1 MARQSNSD
9 KLSKYRGKV
18 ESSRKWRENEQYDNL
33 WIRLINL
40 YRGKHYRGNIAGDR
54 LLVNISFSTINTL
67 APAVSIGRPKILV
80 NPRRPEDG
88 DKAILTEA
96 IINYWWQYYNCQPEF
111 QRAVKDSL
119 IIGHGW
125 LKTGYRFVEE
135 KKVDDIEETA
145 DEAAENVPTG
155 QVESVMIIREDRPFL
170 ERVDPFDMF
179 VDPDGTCMNDIRW
192 LAQRSRRPLKDV
204 QNDDRYD
211 YAARKEVSASSY
223 SRWGNTNSGAVNA
236 NYTYTEDEAYC
247 DVYEYYDINA
257 GTMSIFSDSGGDKF
271 LVKPVKIPYVFGH
284 PFIMLR
290 DYDIPNYFYP
300 MGELEAIEPLQYEL
314 NETRTQM
321 MNHRKRYSRKWL
333 FNESAFDDFGR
344 QALVSDDDNVIVPV
358 KGNENLN
365 NVIVPMPAVI
375 NPPEFYN
382 QSSLIT
388 NDIDRVSGISEYQRG
403 VIPETTRT
411 AREAS
416 IIAES
421 SNARVSEK
429 LVGIENSIAAC
440 AENLI
445 KLAQQFM
452 TEEQTIRVIGTE
464 NAPVWLKF
472 DKDYI
477 NGEFDFT
484 VEAGSTAPRNEAFR
498 RDMALQ
504 MVSAMQPFAAA
515 GLVNMEKLAEYV
527 LGTGFGV
534 KNPEAFLTSPPPQAM
549 EGPGGEPMGPGGPP
563 VGPEGIPG
571 LTPEM
576 MAQVES
582 EMGMPPQG
590 GAPMQAPAPQGGPQG
605 APSEEELM
613 AILQALQSGELTP
626 EDLPPEVM
634 QMLDEFLASQQ
645 GQAPEMAPPMAPEMA
660 APMAPEGEIPQEIL
674 AILEA
679 LQSGEITPEQIPPEL
694 MQQILP
700 FLEGGM

>member
-1 MARQSNSD
+1 
-9 KLSKYRGKV
+9 
-18 ESSRKWRENEQYDNL
+18 
-33 WIRLINL
+33 
-40 YRGKHYRGNIAGDR
+40 
-54 LLVNISFSTINTL
+54 
-67 APAVSIGRPKILV
+67 
-80 NPRRPEDG
+80 
-88 DKAILTEA
+88 
-96 IINYWWQYYNCQPEF
+96 
-111 QRAVKDSL
+111 
-119 IIGHGW
+119 
-125 LKTGYRFVEE
+125 
-135 KKVDDIEETA
+135 
-145 DEAAENVPTG
+145 
-155 QVESVMIIREDRPFL
+155 
-170 ERVDPFDMF
+170 
-179 VDPDGTCMNDIRW
+179 
-192 LAQRSRRPLKDV
+192 
-204 QNDDRYD
+204 
-211 YAARKEVSASSY
+211 
-223 SRWGNTNSGAVNA
+223 
-236 NYTYTEDEAYC
+236 
-247 DVYEYYDINA
+247 
-257 GTMSIFSDSGGDKF
+257 MSIFSDSGGDKF

-284 PFIMLR
+284 PFVMLR

-300 MGELEAIEPLQYEL
+300 MGELEAIEPLQMEL

-344 QALVSDDDNVIVPV
+344 NALVSDDDNVIVPV

-403 VIPETTRT
+403 AIPETTRT

-421 SNARVSEK
+421 SNARVAEK
-429 LVGIENSIAAC
+429 LIGIENSIAAC

-452 TEEQTIRVIGTE
+452 TEEQTIRVIGSE

-515 GLVNMEKLAEYV
+515 GIVNMEKLAEYV

-534 KNPEAFLTSPPPQAM
+534 KNPESFLTAPPPQAM
-549 EGPGGEPMGPGGPP
+549 EGPGGQPMGPGGPEGMP
-563 VGPEGIPG
+563 PMGPEGIPG

-582 EMGMPPQG
+582 EMGMAPQG
-590 GAPMQAPAPQGGPQG
+590 GAPQGMAPQGQMAP
-605 APSEEELM
+605 PSEEELM
-613 AILQALQSGELTP
+613 AILEALQSGELTI
-626 EDLPPEVM
+626 EDLPPEIA
-634 QMLDEFLASQQ
+634 QMLEEMLAAQQ
-645 GQAPEMAPPMAPEMA
+645 DAGPETAPPMAPEMGQA
-660 APMAPEGEIPQEIL
+660 MAPEGEIPQEIL
-674 AILEA
+674 TILEA

-694 MQQILP
+694 MEQILP